1 MKIVVVVKNV
11 YGNSLIYPVC
21 DNAKSFSNLT
31 GKKTLSSYAIRLI
44 EEWKARNKN
53 YEQVHLGEIDG

>member
-44 EEWKARNKN
+44 EE
-53 YEQVHLGEIDG
+53 LGYTVELQAQNMDRVQ

>member
-44 EEWKARNKN
+44 EE
-53 YEQVHLGEIDG
+53 